1 MTKMTRFYRSFI
13 GRTVLAALF
22 MHTLLALFLAV
33 GIYRIIAGD
42 LKDEFVNGVRSQSRQ
57 LGMTLDGQTSEAAIR
72 STLQDWLLSGQLLS
86 AELVLAKGGV
96 IASHDGTRQDPA
108 TFVEDFAFDERPTDA
123 YSIAVPVNPVDH
135 QHRGVLQLGFD
146 KRPVKDR
153 IHLLYERGLY
163 LILGYLAAGL
173 LLAWGSGTLL
183 SRSIRQLRD
192 AARRVAL
199 GHTDEALEI
208 RSSIGEVS
216 SLTRNLE
223 FMRKELLQRG
233 KDLQMLAYYDG
244 LTGLANRTLF
254 NQRLTAALKVAE
266 DSQAKLAVLYLDLD
280 RFKRVNDTLGHTAGD
295 QLLSSVAA
303 RLQECLRFDDLVAL
317 VNSESSADSVA
328 RLGGDEFTILLPHVA
343 KDSDA
348 GDVADRILEALSKPI
363 VIGEHQVYA
372 TGSIGIALYPL
383 DGADAPTLLK
393 NADTAMYH
401 AKQRGKNS
409 YHYYHD
415 SMNVTAASRLDL
427 ESELHCAIE
436 RDQLVLFYQ
445 PQLVARTGA
454 LVGAEALIRWRHPVR
469 GLVPP
474 LEFIPLAEES
484 GLIIPIGE
492 WVIRTACAQLRE
504 WREMNLPRL
513 RISVNVSAQQFQQAA
528 FVQTV
533 TNAVE
538 DFDVIPGTLAL
549 EITETALMTNEEE
562 AIRQL
567 AQLRRIGVELSID
580 DFGTGYSSLGYLKRF
595 AVEALKIDRSFIQD
609 IPGNPHNAAIAK
621 AILALARSLNLGVIA
636 EGVETLQQRQFLIEH
651 GCGEMQGYLISRPL
665 AAEAFA
671 EFVGRPSSIP
681 GATSLLRRASN
692 G

>member
-1 MTKMTRFYRSFI
+1 
-13 GRTVLAALF
+13 
-22 MHTLLALFLAV
+22 
-33 GIYRIIAGD
+33 
-42 LKDEFVNGVRSQSRQ
+42 
-57 LGMTLDGQTSEAAIR
+57 
-72 STLQDWLLSGQLLS
+72 
-86 AELVLAKGGV
+86 
-96 IASHDGTRQDPA
+96 
-108 TFVEDFAFDERPTDA
+108 
-123 YSIAVPVNPVDH
+123 
-135 QHRGVLQLGFD
+135 VLQLGFD

-163 LILGYLAAGL
+163 LILGYLAVGL
-173 LLAWGSGTLL
+173 ALAWGSGTLL

-192 AARRVAL
+192 AARRIAV

-208 RSSIGEVS
+208 QTGIAEIS

-223 FMRKELLQRG
+223 FMRQELLRRGKELQT
-233 KDLQMLAYYDG
+233 LAYYDG

-254 NQRLTAALKVAE
+254 NQRLSAALAVA
-266 DSQAKLAVLYLDLD
+266 QRKNTKLAVIYLDLD
-280 RFKRVNDTLGHTAGD
+280 RFKRVNDTLGHAAGD
-295 QLLSSVAA
+295 QLLSSVAS

-317 VNSESSADSVA
+317 VNSDASADSVA

-343 KDSDA
+343 KDGDA
-348 GDVADRILEALSKPI
+348 GDVADRILEVLCKPI
-363 VIGEHQVYA
+363 AIGDHQVYA

-383 DGADAPTLLK
+383 DGMDAPTLLK

-409 YHYYHD
+409 FHYYHD

-445 PQLVARTGA
+445 PQLMVRSGE

-469 GLVPP
+469 GLLPP
-474 LEFIPLAEES
+474 SEFIQLAEES

-504 WREMNLPRL
+504 WHTMKLPRM
-513 RISVNVSAQQFQQAA
+513 RISVNVSAQQFQQPS

-533 TNAVE
+533 ARSIE
-538 DFDVIPGTLAL
+538 DFAVPHGSLAL

-567 AQLRRIGVELSID
+567 AELRSIGVELSID
-580 DFGTGYSSLGYLKRF
+580 DFGTGYSSLAYLKRF
-595 AVEALKIDRSFIQD
+595 SVEALKIDRSFIQD
-609 IPGNPHNAAIAK
+609 IPENSHNAAIAK

-636 EGVETLQQRQFLIEH
+636 EGVETLQQRQFLIDH
-651 GCGEMQGYLISRPL
+651 GCEEMQGYLISRPL
-665 AAEAFA
+665 PAEAFA
-671 EFVGRPSSIP
+671 GFVGRPSIVRA
-681 GATSLLRRASN
+681 ATKVRLLASSA
-692 G
+692 

>member
-1 MTKMTRFYRSFI
+1 MNHVARFYRSFI
-13 GRTVLAALF
+13 GRTVLAALL
-22 MHTLLALFLAV
+22 MHSLLALFLAA

-42 LKDEFVNGVRSQSRQ
+42 LKDEFVNNARSQSRQ
-57 LGMTLDGQTSEAAIR
+57 FAMSLEAQPSSE
-72 STLQDWLLSGQLLS
+72 SMKVMMQDWLLSGQLAL
-86 AELVLAKGGV
+86 AELVVANGGV
-96 IASHDGTRQDPA
+96 ISGHEPPQEAPA
-108 TFVEDFAFDERPTDA
+108 TFVEDFGFDQHTTDVYA
-123 YSIAVPVNPVDH
+123 IAVPVRPAKSELG
-135 QHRGVLQLGFD
+135 GVLQLGFD
-146 KRPVKDR
+146 KRPAKDR

-163 LILGYLAAGL
+163 LILGYLAVGL

-183 SRSIRQLRD
+183 SASIRQLRD

-208 RSSIGEVS
+208 QSGIAEVS

-223 FMRKELLQRG
+223 FMRQELLRRGKELQT
-233 KDLQMLAYYDG
+233 LAYYDG

-254 NQRLTAALKVAE
+254 NQSLSDALTISE
-266 DSQAKLAVLYLDLD
+266 RNGTKLAVIYLDLD
-280 RFKRVNDTLGHTAGD
+280 RFKRVNDTLGHAAGD
-295 QLLSSVAA
+295 QLLSSVAT
-303 RLQECLRFDDLVAL
+303 RLQECLRHDDLVAL
-317 VNSESSADSVA
+317 ANSDSSADSVA

-343 KDSDA
+343 TDSDA
-348 GDVADRILEALSKPI
+348 GEVADRILETLCKPI
-363 VIGEHQVYA
+363 AIGEHQVYA

-383 DGADAPTLLK
+383 DGMDAPTLLK

-409 YHYYHD
+409 FHYYHD

-445 PQLVARTGA
+445 PQLVARSGE

-469 GLVPP
+469 GLLPP
-474 LEFIPLAEES
+474 SEFIQLAEES

-504 WREMNLPRL
+504 WHAMKLPRL
-513 RISVNVSAQQFQQAA
+513 RISVNVSAQQFQQPS

-533 TNAVE
+533 ARSIE
-538 DFDVIPGTLAL
+538 EFGIPHGTLAL

-567 AQLRRIGVELSID
+567 ADLRSIGVELSID

-595 AVEALKIDRSFIQD
+595 SVEALKIDRSFIQD
-609 IPGNPHNAAIAK
+609 IPENAHNAAIAK

-636 EGVETLQQRQFLIEH
+636 EGVETLQQRQFLIDH
-651 GCGEMQGYLISRPL
+651 GCEEMQGYLISRPL
-665 AAEAFA
+665 PVEAFA
-671 EFVGRPSSIP
+671 EFVGRPSDIP
-681 GATSLLRRASN
+681 RASN
-692 G
+692 IRRLTYTA

>member
-1 MTKMTRFYRSFI
+1 MMKLARFYRSFI

-22 MHTLLALFLAV
+22 MHTLLALFLAA

-42 LKDEFVNGVRSQSRQ
+42 LKDEFVNDVRSQSRQ
-57 LGMTLDGQTSEAAIR
+57 LSMALDGQRSEAAIR
-72 STLQDWLLSGQLLS
+72 STMQDWLLGGQLLS

-96 IASHDGTRQDPA
+96 ISSPERASESPA
-108 TFVEDFAFDERPTDA
+108 AFVEDFAFDERATDA
-123 YSIAVPVNPVDH
+123 YSIAVPVNPVNGE
-135 QHRGVLQLGFD
+135 HRGVLHLEFD
-146 KRPVKDR
+146 KRPVKER
-153 IHLLYERGLY
+153 IQLLYARGLY
-163 LILGYLAAGL
+163 LILGYLATGL

-199 GHTDEALEI
+199 GHTDEALVI
-208 RSSIGEVS
+208 RSAIGEVT

-223 FMRKELLQRG
+223 FMRKELLRRG
-233 KDLQMLAYYDG
+233 KELQTLAYYDG

-254 NQRLTAALKVAE
+254 NERLTAALAKAE
-266 DSQAKLAVLYLDLD
+266 RNHTKLAVIYLDLD
-280 RFKRVNDTLGHTAGD
+280 RFKRVNDTLGHSAGD
-295 QLLSSVAA
+295 QLLSSVAT

-348 GDVADRILEALSKPI
+348 GDVADRILETLCKPI
-363 VIGEHQVYA
+363 AIGEHQVYA

-383 DGADAPTLLK
+383 DGGDAATLLK
-393 NADTAMYH
+393 SADTAMYH
-401 AKQRGKNS
+401 AKKRGKNS
-409 YHYYHD
+409 FHYYNE

-427 ESELHCAIE
+427 ESELHSAIG

-445 PQLVARTGA
+445 PQLVALTGE

-469 GLVPP
+469 GLLPP
-474 LEFIPLAEES
+474 SEFIQLAEES

-504 WREMNLPRL
+504 WRAMNLPKM
-513 RISVNVSAQQFQQAA
+513 RISVNVAAQQFQQAG

-533 TNAVE
+533 TRAIE
-538 DFDVIPGTLAL
+538 DFAVPHGTLAL
-549 EITETALMTNEEE
+549 EITETALMINEEE
-562 AIRQL
+562 AIGQL
-567 AQLRRIGVELSID
+567 AKLKAIGVELSID
-580 DFGTGYSSLGYLKRF
+580 DFGTGYSSLGYLKQF

-609 IPGNPHNAAIAK
+609 ITENPHNAAIAK

-636 EGVETLQQRQFLIEH
+636 EGVETLQQRQFLIDH
-651 GCGEMQGYLISRPL
+651 GCEEMQGYLISRPL
-665 AAEAFA
+665 PAEAFA
-671 EFVGRPSSIP
+671 EFAGCPPTIP
-681 GATSLLRRASN
+681 GTAPILRRASN